1 MFALKHRFP
10 WDIPRRWR
18 REWAS
23 VWKTN
28 AVLLA
33 VVVLLAMTIGLK
45 AALMVHLPVL
55 LVTAA
60 VGVWLFYVQ
69 HQFEET
75 YWHEHADW
83 SYFEAALQGSSHLV
97 LPRPLQWIT
106 ASIGIHHVHHLS
118 ARIPNYRLQECL
130 NENPELQH
138 ATQITIWEGIRMLRL
153 SLWDEDS
160 RRLVSFREARRQG
173 RL

>member
-1 MFALKHRFP
+1 M
-10 WDIPRRWR
+10 
-18 REWAS
+18 
-23 VWKTN
+23 
-28 AVLLA
+28 LLA
-33 VVVLLAMTIGLK
+33 VVVLLGHDDWPQGSPDGFTCLCSWSPPPSVCG
-45 AALMVHLPVL
+45 
-55 LVTAA
+55 
-60 VGVWLFYVQ
+60 LFYVQ

-138 ATQITIWEGIRMLRL
+138 ATSDHHLGGDQDVCGFPSGTRTPGASSAFGRHGARA
-153 SLWDEDS
+153 DS
-160 RRLVSFREARRQG
+160 SHIPSTPPREVSAVSTA
-173 RL
+173 LMASTV